1 MNLEN
6 FMLSK
11 RRQTTK
17 VTYNMIPPI
26 DIFRIGKS
34 LETES
39 RLMVSQGLGQE
50 GMGSDYLIVQCFLL
64 R

>member
-1 MNLEN
+1 MKEVLKHATTWMNLEN

-17 VTYNMIPPI
+17 VTYNTIPFI

-34 LETES
+34 IETES
-39 RLMVSQGLGQE
+39 RLEFTRG
-50 GMGSDYLIVQCFLL
+50 
-64 R
+64 